1 MTFIYLL
8 LSLFVGFLP
17 IGFSQAM
24 DGGPHSGGLAT
35 AVIVLVML
43 WDVMHKAIEERKI
56 IKTIITISGLLLV
69 TNIIIL
75 VLEIAVNSI
84 LSDSLYQTF
93 YLEDFTTTTP
103 SYLGLAMPFIYI
115 IPRAL
120 ITFVA
125 CKIYKGNT
133 MNGD

>member
-8 LSLFVGFLP
+8 ISLIVGLLP
-17 IGFSQAM
+17 VGFSQLI

-35 AVIVLVML
+35 TVIVLVML
-43 WDVMHKAIEERKI
+43 WDVMHKAIEDRKI
-56 IKTIITISGLLLV
+56 FKTIITMSGVLLV
-69 TNIIIL
+69 ANIIIL
-75 VLEIAVNSI
+75 VLETTVNAI

-93 YLEDFTTTTP
+93 YLEDFTTTTS

-133 MNGD
+133 KNGN

>member
-8 LSLFVGFLP
+8 ISLFVGLLP
-17 IGFSQAM
+17 VGFSQLI

-35 AVIVLVML
+35 IVIVLVML
-43 WDVMHKAIEERKI
+43 WDVMHKAIEDQQI
-56 IKTIITISGLLLV
+56 FKTIITMSGLLLV

-75 VLEIAVNSI
+75 VLEASVNAI

-93 YLEDFTTTTP
+93 YLEDFTTTTS

-133 MNGD
+133 MNGN

>member
-8 LSLFVGFLP
+8 LPLFVGFLP

-24 DGGPHSGGLAT
+24 AGGPHSGGLAT
-35 AVIVLVML
+35 TVIVLVML
-43 WDVMHKAIEERKI
+43 WDVMRKAIEDQKI
-56 IKTIITISGLLLV
+56 FKTIITMSGLLLV

-75 VLEIAVNSI
+75 ILEVTVNAI

-93 YLEDFTTTTP
+93 YLEDFTTTTS
-103 SYLGLAMPFIYI
+103 SYLGLAMPSIYI

-133 MNGD
+133 MNGN

>member
-8 LSLFVGFLP
+8 IPLFVGFLP
-17 IGFSQAM
+17 IGFSRIIES
-24 DGGPHSGGLAT
+24 GPHSGGLIT
-35 AVIVLVML
+35 SIIVLVML
-43 WDVMHKAIEERKI
+43 WDVMHKAIEDQKI
-56 IKTIITISGLLLV
+56 FKTIITMSGLLMV
-69 TNIIIL
+69 ANIIIL
-75 VLEIAVNSI
+75 VLEASVNAI
-84 LSDSLYQTF
+84 LSDSLYRTF

-133 MNGD
+133 MNNN

>member
-35 AVIVLVML
+35 TVIVLVML
-43 WDVMHKAIEERKI
+43 WDVMRKAIEDQKI
-56 IKTIITISGLLLV
+56 FKTIITMSGLLLV

-75 VLEIAVNSI
+75 VLEASVNAI

-93 YLEDFTTTTP
+93 YLEDFTTTTS
-103 SYLGLAMPFIYI
+103 SYLGLAMPSIYI

-120 ITFVA
+120 ITVIA
-125 CKIYKGNT
+125 CKLYTHKASQNK
-133 MNGD
+133 

>member
-1 MTFIYLL
+1 
-8 LSLFVGFLP
+8 
-17 IGFSQAM
+17 
-24 DGGPHSGGLAT
+24 
-35 AVIVLVML
+35 ML
-43 WDVMHKAIEERKI
+43 WDVMHKAIEDKKI
-56 IKTIITISGLLLV
+56 FKTIITMSGLLIV
-69 TNIIIL
+69 ANIIIL
-75 VLEIAVNSI
+75 VLEVSVNAI

-93 YLEDFTTTTP
+93 YLEDFTTTTS

-133 MNGD
+133 MNNN

>member
-8 LSLFVGFLP
+8 LSLLVGFLP

-24 DGGPHSGGLAT
+24 DGGPHSSGLAT

-43 WDVMHKAIEERKI
+43 WDVMHKAIEDQKI
-56 IKTIITISGLLLV
+56 FKTIITVSGLLIV
-69 TNIIIL
+69 ANIIIL
-75 VLEIAVNSI
+75 VLETSVNAI

-93 YLEDFTTTTP
+93 YLEDFATTTS
-103 SYLGLAMPFIYI
+103 SYLGLTMPFIYI

-133 MNGD
+133 MNNN